1 MTKKILL
8 LAAAMTLL
16 FTAGC
21 KNSDTDKPPETTVT
35 DSVDETLTDITL
47 TTDAAVIPEEP
58 INEPAETVRISFL
71 AAGDNVIH
79 PCIYMDAERRAT
91 AETRAYDFK
100 PMYAD
105 VIDYIA
111 SFDLAFINQETLMCG
126 EGFELSGYPHF
137 NSPQDLGRDLLDIG
151 FDIVSIANNHM
162 CDKGAKGLSA
172 TIDFWESEEMS
183 DILMIGGYRDRED
196 YDNIRM
202 IERDGVKIAFLAYTY
217 DTNGL
222 RLPVSSELVVP
233 YINDN
238 DIIRQCELAK
248 NAADL
253 VFVSIHW
260 GEENISTPTAE
271 QKRVAKLL
279 ADNGADVIIGHHP
292 HVLQPIEW
300 IETDHGETLC
310 IYSLGNLLSAMQY
323 WQNMVGGFLTFDIVA
338 MSDGE
343 LTIESPEF
351 IPTAFFYGP
360 SYFNSHLYF
369 LRDYPADVA
378 KNHGTGRLYGS
389 YASPDDMI
397 AYAENIMGDYLVL
410 DPTAN

>member
-1 MTKKILL
+1 MRYTMTKKILL
-8 LAAAMTLL
+8 LAAVLTLL
-16 FTAGC
+16 FTAC
-21 KNSDTDKPPETTVT
+21 SQNTDVTMETTVT
-35 DSVDETLTDITL
+35 APDDEITPLTTL
-47 TTDAAVIPEEP
+47 TTNAAALPEIPISEP
-58 INEPAETVRISFL
+58 VETARISFL

-79 PCIYMDAERRAT
+79 PCIYIDARNRAT
-91 AETRAYDFK
+91 TETREYNFK

-105 VIDYIA
+105 VCDYIA

-126 EGFELSGYPHF
+126 NSFGLSGYPHF
-137 NSPQDLGRDLLDIG
+137 NSPQALGYDLLDIG

-162 CDKGAKGLSA
+162 CDKGASGLVS

-196 YDNIRM
+196 YDKIRT

-222 RLPVSSELVVP
+222 RLPISSELVVP

-238 DIIRQCELAK
+238 DIIRQCELAE

-260 GEENISTPTAE
+260 GEENISTPTNE
-271 QKRVAKLL
+271 QKRIARLL

-338 MSDGE
+338 MSDGQ

-360 SYFNSHLYF
+360 SYYNSTIYLMEDF
-369 LRDYPADVA
+369 TEELA
-378 KNHGTGRLYGS
+378 KSHGTKVYGYQVSFDTLKS
-389 YASPDDMI
+389 YVFK
-397 AYAENIMGDYLVL
+397 NIDESFLS
-410 DPTAN
+410 

>member
-1 MTKKILL
+1 MTKRIIL
-8 LAAAMTLL
+8 LAAALTLL
-16 FTAGC
+16 LSACTQ
-21 KNSDTDKPPETTVT
+21 NTSEPIETTAT
-35 DSVDETLTDITL
+35 GTTTETVHDITL
-47 TTDAAVIPEEP
+47 TTDAAAVPEEP
-58 INEPAETVRISFL
+58 ISEPTESARISFL

-91 AETRAYDFK
+91 PETRAYNFK

-126 EGFELSGYPHF
+126 DGFALSGYPHF

-151 FDIVSIANNHM
+151 FDIVGIANNHM
-162 CDKGAKGLSA
+162 CDKGAKGLEA
-172 TIDFWESEEMS
+172 TIDFWQSEEMS
-183 DILMIGGYRDRED
+183 DILMIGGYRSRED
-196 YDNIRM
+196 YDNIRV
-202 IERDGVKIAFLAYTY
+202 IEREGISMAFLSYTY
-217 DTNGL
+217 GTNGL
-222 RLPVSSELVVP
+222 SLPVSSELVVP

-260 GEENISTPTAE
+260 GEENISTPTPE

-343 LTIESPEF
+343 ITIESPEF

-389 YASPDDMI
+389 YATPDDMI